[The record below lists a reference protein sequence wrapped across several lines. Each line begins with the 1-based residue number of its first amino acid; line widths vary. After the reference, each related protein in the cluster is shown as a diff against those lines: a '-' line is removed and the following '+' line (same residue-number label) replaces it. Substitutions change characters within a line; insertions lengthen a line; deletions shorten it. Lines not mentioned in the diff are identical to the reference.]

1 MPLSNG
7 IGRDLEQVVKLG
19 RGTPYHQ
26 VTPMVEIK
34 EVAAGFQVSGA
45 AFDEVFQSRFKAT
58 MAAHAVAL
66 CDATTS
72 GRAVAIT
79 VPLGWGETVL
89 IEPRPDAIRTA
100 RIA

>member
-7 IGRDLEQVVKLG
+7 TGRDLEHVVKLG

-34 EVAAGFQVSGA
+34 QVATGFQVSGA
-45 AFDEVFQSRFKAT
+45 GYDEVFQSRFKAT

-66 CDATTS
+66 GDATS
-72 GRAVAIT
+72 AGRVVAIT
-79 VPLGWGETVL
+79 MPRDWGDTVL
-89 IEPRPDAIRTA
+89 VEPRLDGGKA
-100 RIA
+100 